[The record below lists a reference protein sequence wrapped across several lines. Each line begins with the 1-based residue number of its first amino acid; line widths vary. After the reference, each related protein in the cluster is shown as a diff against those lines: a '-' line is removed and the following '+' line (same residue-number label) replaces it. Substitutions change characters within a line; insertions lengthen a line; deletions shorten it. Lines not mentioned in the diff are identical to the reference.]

1 MTSVVQS
8 PDEGE
13 RFEVGPLSIQS
24 RVSGAQS
31 GEEFEYYELGLGIAT
46 VDYHVH
52 MTMDET
58 ITVLEGEIEFAV
70 VGQTYL
76 RPEGSVAFI
85 PRGLHHGFR
94 NRGPGRARVLILFTP
109 ARDQAEYFRELAR
122 LLAVP
127 TLDMAALKALQAK
140 YDQEL
145 VGDGPW

>member
-1 MTSVVQS
+1 MTPVVQS
-8 PDEGE
+8 PEEGE
-13 RFEVGPLSIQS
+13 RFEVGPLSIRS
-24 RVSGAQS
+24 RVSGPQS
-31 GEEFEYYELGLGIAT
+31 GEEFEYYELGLDVAT

-52 MTMDET
+52 RTMDET

-70 VGQTYL
+70 VGETYL

-109 ARDQAEYFRELAR
+109 ARDQAEYFREAAK
-122 LLAVP
+122 LLASP
-127 TLDMAALKALQAK
+127 SPDAAAIQALQKK

-145 VGDGPW
+145 MADGPW